1 MINGIKSDLK
11 IGGLGA
17 NGSLSHRH
25 PKLLLSLYQCKGLK
39 IARAGAPSPLST
51 LSGRQT
57 NS

>member
-1 MINGIKSDLK
+1 MINGVKSDHK

-17 NGSLSHRH
+17 HVGSSHR
-25 PKLLLSLYQCKGLK
+25 PPRILLTLYQCKGLK